1 VHGWESNRRSGVALA
16 MHHRHS
22 GIPIYRLNGLG
33 KGDEHPAYW
42 STTLEYYNIFK
53 RDGVFA
59 MQWEL

>member
-1 VHGWESNRRSGVALA
+1 